1 MPGAKILVVD
11 DEPHI
16 RELLKLYLSREGY
29 EVLEAH
35 DGDAALRLVAQT
47 PPSLV
52 ILDIMMPRTDGW
64 DVLRNVRQK
73 NTVPVIML
81 TARGEEVD
89 RVLGLE
95 LGADDY
101 ITKPF
106 SPRELVARVKA
117 VLRRTTRVEQEP
129 EVLDFRHFRIDK
141 AAHELLVKSEAVAC
155 PAKEFDLLW
164 LLCSNPNRTF
174 TREQLLQKVWGY
186 DFFGD
191 ARTVDV
197 HVRRVREKIEP
208 EPESPRYIITVWGVG
223 YKFVEAG

>member
-29 EVLEAH
+29 EVLEAQ
-35 DGDAALRLVAQT
+35 DGETALRQVTQV
-47 PPSLV
+47 PPSLI

-64 DVLRNVRQK
+64 DVLKNVRQK
-73 NTVPVIML
+73 NAVPVIML
-81 TARGEEVD
+81 TAKGEEVD

-117 VLRRTTRVEQEP
+117 VLRRTIRVEQEP
-129 EVLDFRHFRIDK
+129 EVLDFGHFRIDK
-141 AAHELLVKSEAVAC
+141 SAHELVVRGEAVPC

-164 LLCSNPNRTF
+164 LLCANPNRTF
-174 TREQLLQKVWGY
+174 TREHLLQKVWGY

-197 HVRRVREKIEP
+197 HVRRVREKVEP

-223 YKFVEAG
+223 YKFVEGG

>member
-16 RELLKLYLSREGY
+16 RELLKLYLSKEGY
-29 EVLEAH
+29 EVLEAR
-35 DGDAALRLVAQT
+35 DGEAALHHVAQAA
-47 PPSLV
+47 PSLI

-64 DVLRNVRQK
+64 DVLKGIRQK

-81 TARGEEVD
+81 TAKGEEVD

-117 VLRRTTRVEQEP
+117 VLRRTMRVEQEP
-129 EVLDFRHFRIDK
+129 ELLDYSHFCIDK
-141 AAHELLVKSEAVAC
+141 SAHDLRVGGEPVAC

-164 LLCSNPNRTF
+164 LLCTNPNRIF

-208 EPESPRYIITVWGVG
+208 EPESPRYIITIWGVG

>member
-16 RELLKLYLSREGY
+16 RELLKLYLSKEGY
-29 EVLEAH
+29 EVLEAR
-35 DGDAALRLVAQT
+35 DGEAALHHVAQAA
-47 PPSLV
+47 PSLM

-64 DVLRNVRQK
+64 DVLRSIRQK
-73 NTVPVIML
+73 STVPVIML
-81 TARGEEVD
+81 TAKGEEVD

-117 VLRRTTRVEQEP
+117 VLRRTTRVDQEP
-129 EVLDFRHFRIDK
+129 ELLDYGHFRIDRS
-141 AAHELLVKSEAVAC
+141 AHELRVGGEPVAC

-164 LLCSNPNRTF
+164 LLCANPNRTF

-208 EPESPRYIITVWGVG
+208 EPESPRYIITIWGVG